1 MKLKNIISV
10 IAMCLIISVNAQ
22 QTHVV
27 KENESIEHIAKT
39 YRVSPSDI
47 QKLNPEIKKDGL
59 KKGNTI
65 KIPSGKV
72 KHYSTQRPLGFITHT
87 VTAKETFFGIS
98 QQHNVSIDDIKRY
111 NFDLYSRG
119 LQEGEKISIPIFGK
133 SAGMI
138 EKGIQGQKKYVVK
151 PQETLWRIAK
161 NYKISQEE
169 LERMN
174 PGVTAS
180 NLREGQEIWVPI
192 SSADIIAP
200 PKTADNQELVPYSVE
215 KGEGFYSLERKFGIS
230 EAELIKLNPELKS
243 GLKSDSQIWI
253 PKENFNKHRYGLNSV
268 ATKPN
273 EGTTNNNVRQI
284 SFVLPFKVSDIEGVN
299 KTALKTRL
307 TDNKVTP
314 ITTDFY
320 SGVLIA
326 LDSLQKMGYNFKVNT
341 FDSETSDKDFQKIAS
356 NADLQNSQ
364 VVVGPFSAKSFNALS
379 KAISQK
385 NIAILAPFSNKNIDL
400 SANVFQTLPTDELQ
414 QQKMIG
420 FVARNHQ
427 NANILIISDDKNANL
442 REKLLKNFPNAK
454 VLEVSQARNI
464 AGSIESSRENVVF
477 VQSNDISIVSSVV
490 RSLHVAVSKN
500 PNSPKVILATIDRG
514 SVFDSN
520 SLSNNQLSDLRFT
533 YPTFNKYSDG
543 TDSFSQRYLKT
554 YGILPNKYAVRGFD
568 LTMDVIFRL
577 GTTGDFTYSAQ
588 NSEASYVENKFL
600 YLKNASKGGGYENQ
614 GVYIVRYEKMEVKTL
629 E

>member
-1 MKLKNIISV
+1 M
-10 IAMCLIISVNAQ
+10 
-22 QTHVV
+22 
-27 KENESIEHIAKT
+27 
-39 YRVSPSDI
+39 
-47 QKLNPEIKKDGL
+47 
-59 KKGNTI
+59 
-65 KIPSGKV
+65 
-72 KHYSTQRPLGFITHT
+72 
-87 VTAKETFFGIS
+87 
-98 QQHNVSIDDIKRY
+98 
-111 NFDLYSRG
+111 
-119 LQEGEKISIPIFGK
+119 
-133 SAGMI
+133 
-138 EKGIQGQKKYVVK
+138 
-151 PQETLWRIAK
+151 
-161 NYKISQEE
+161 
-169 LERMN
+169 
-174 PGVTAS
+174 
-180 NLREGQEIWVPI
+180 
-192 SSADIIAP
+192 
-200 PKTADNQELVPYSVE
+200 
-215 KGEGFYSLERKFGIS
+215 
-230 EAELIKLNPELKS
+230 
-243 GLKSDSQIWI
+243 
-253 PKENFNKHRYGLNSV
+253 
-268 ATKPN
+268 
-273 EGTTNNNVRQI
+273 
-284 SFVLPFKVSDIEGVN
+284 
-299 KTALKTRL
+299 
-307 TDNKVTP
+307 
-314 ITTDFY
+314 
-320 SGVLIA
+320 
-326 LDSLQKMGYNFKVNT
+326 NT

>member
-356 NADLQNSQ
+356 NTDLQNSQ